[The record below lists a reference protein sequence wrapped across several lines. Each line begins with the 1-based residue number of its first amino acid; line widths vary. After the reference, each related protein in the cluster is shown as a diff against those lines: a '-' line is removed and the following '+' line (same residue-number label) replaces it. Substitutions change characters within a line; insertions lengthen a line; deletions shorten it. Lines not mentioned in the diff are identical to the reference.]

1 MPIAHPYVTSTVY
14 LNSNPLAKYNNHDII
29 KSKSDKVYCSY
40 NRKKYDHDFYLY
52 YDEEGTRWTKTINS
66 IKKGNMKVH
75 ISGFYV
81 GSNEDDNSILF
92 HGIQLTELDFESKA
106 NNFMNDDDD
115 DEYFFGNSLSKRKIS
130 KLSSNKGKKNQVSL
144 LLEDESSEPSDES
157 RFFKT
162 STRNKKKYKKNI
174 EKSKSKDESNE
185 STTLTKSLS
194 YNDLTFNKTNQQLNK
209 DDDLYDS
216 LQEDDSQEIE
226 KHSSNKKKS
235 TKFAMKNEE
244 QNNEDDLFNLSN
256 NKKKGSK
263 NMQVNKRKD
272 KNQIANKS
280 INSCVL
286 RSNQKK
292 KGIMDIAVEKI
303 IEVSNEDSMQ
313 NDKEESFS
321 MDIDD

>member
-263 NMQVNKRKD
+263 NMQVNKRKN
-272 KNQIANKS
+272 KNQIVNKS
-280 INSCVL
+280 INSHVL

-292 KGIMDIAVEKI
+292 RYYGYCC
-303 IEVSNEDSMQ
+303 
-313 NDKEESFS
+313 
-321 MDIDD
+321 